1 MTRLMRIHGFDRFGS
16 ADVQE
21 VHRVPEP
28 TPGAGDVRIRV
39 TAVSV
44 NPGDIK
50 VRSGQRQTS
59 FPAVFP
65 MAMGREAAGVVLET
79 GADAHAG
86 LQVGDRVFGS
96 CASGIG
102 ALGEQTLLTAQSTT
116 PIPDGVDDAHAACIP
131 VAVATAFDALEE
143 LRIGADDTLLVLG
156 AGGGVGVHAI
166 QLARHAGARV
176 IGVASSAKADLV
188 GHFGA
193 THVASGPGWEDRVR
207 AAAGGSR
214 RVDSLLD
221 CVGGDVLDDG
231 IDLLEQ
237 IRSPQPGT
245 ARVRSVADPAAAS
258 AAGGG
263 GVTRRR
269 TAEVFAQV
277 AELVA
282 RGAIEVVVDRVL
294 PFDEAARAVAH
305 VESGH
310 ARGKTVVTL
319 DGPIQA

>member
-16 ADVQE
+16 ADVQA

-131 VAVATAFDALEE
+131 VAVAAAFDALEE

-176 IGVASSAKADLV
+176 IGVASSTKADLV
-188 GHFGA
+188 ERFGGV
-193 THVASGPGWEDRVR
+193 HVASGPGWEDRVR

-214 RVDSLLD
+214 RVDALLD
-221 CVGGDVLDDG
+221 CVGGDVLGGG

-245 ARVRSVADPAAAS
+245 ARVRSVADPAGAS
-258 AAGGG
+258 AAGDG

-319 DGPIQA
+319 DGPVQA

>member
-16 ADVQE
+16 ADVQA

-79 GADAHAG
+79 GADVPHG
-86 LQVGDRVFGS
+86 LRVGDRVFGS

-102 ALGEQTLLTAQSTT
+102 ALGEQTLLTAQSAT
-116 PIPDGVDDAHAACIP
+116 PIPDGVDDAQAACIP

-188 GHFGA
+188 ERFGGV
-193 THVASGPGWEDRVR
+193 HVASGPGWEDRVR

-214 RVDSLLD
+214 RVDALLD
-221 CVGGDVLDDG
+221 CVGGDVLGGG

-319 DGPIQA
+319 DGPNQA